1 MGAIKAGVMK
11 MEDEKMMV
19 DLMRS
24 GHMACP
30 GCGVVI
36 AMRLVLRALGRKT
49 VAVLIPS
56 CSSIIAAT
64 YPNSSLK
71 VPAFHGTFESAA
83 PTAAGISYVL
93 KLQGKDDIS
102 VVAFAGDGGTFD
114 IGLQALSGT
123 VDRNEHYI
131 YVCLDNE
138 AYMNTGIQASSATPE
153 CAWTITTP
161 LGRSARKKNIMEIM
175 AAHRIPYA
183 ATASIGYP
191 QDLMEKVQKAKD
203 IRGTKFIHLLTP
215 CPTGW
220 RMAENLTIKSAMLS
234 VETRLFPLYEV
245 SNGRKY
251 AITYEPQGLP
261 INEYLQI
268 QGRYRHLQEEQIAH
282 MQAQIDEEWENLKKR
297 LQIHNDDL
305 IARES

>member
-1 MGAIKAGVMK
+1 MIFLYGLEAAK
-11 MEDEKMMV
+11 MENEKVIV
-19 DLMRS
+19 DMMRS

-36 AMRLVLRALGRKT
+36 AMRLVLRALGKKT
-49 VAVLIPS
+49 VAVIIPS
-56 CSSIIAAT
+56 CSSIIAST
-64 YPNSSLK
+64 YPNTSLK

-161 LGRSARKKNIMEIM
+161 SGRPFRKKNIMEIV

-191 QDLMEKVQKAKD
+191 QDLMDKVKKARN
-203 IRGTKFIHLLTP
+203 IQGTKFLHILTP
-215 CPTGW
+215 CATGW
-220 RMAENLTIKSAMLS
+220 RMAEGLTVKAAMLS

-245 SNGRKY
+245 FDGRRY
-251 AITYEPQGLP
+251 AITYEPQGFP
-261 INEYLQI
+261 IDEYLQM
-268 QGRYRHLQEEQIAH
+268 QGRYGHLTQDQIAN
-282 MQAQIDEEWENLKKR
+282 MQTQIEVEWENLRNKVKDC
-297 LQIHNDDL
+297 QC
-305 IARES
+305 

>member
-1 MGAIKAGVMK
+1 MICLYGLEVTEMK
-11 MEDEKMMV
+11 DEKTIE
-19 DLMRS
+19 DFMRS

-49 VAVLIPS
+49 VAVIIPS
-56 CSSIIAAT
+56 CSSIIAST

-93 KLQGKDDIS
+93 KMQGKDDIS

-161 LGRSARKKNIMEIM
+161 SGRTARKKNIMEIM

-191 QDLMEKVQKAKD
+191 QDLMDKVQKAKS
-203 IRGTKFIHLLTP
+203 IQGTKFLHVLTP
-215 CPTGW
+215 CATGW
-220 RMAENLTIKSAMLS
+220 RMAENLTVKSAMLS

-245 SNGRKY
+245 FDGRKY
-251 AITYEPQGLP
+251 AITYEPQGFP
-261 INEYLQI
+261 VDEYLQM
-268 QGRYRHLQEEQIAH
+268 QGRYRHLSQEQIAH
-282 MQAQIDEEWENLKKR
+282 MQAEVNEEWENLKKR
-297 LQIHNDDL
+297 
-305 IARES
+305 AAGCRP